1 MEDGVGVNR
10 MLDSCARI
18 QNTSI
23 GSLSYT
29 HIAFVIHLPTPPPLR
44 AANTIPISIVHVR
57 YASAFAIGDI
67 GCHTLACIICLDCVY
82 FVRLPDR

>member
-10 MLDSCARI
+10 MPHCI
-18 QNTSI
+18 CHPPTS
-23 GSLSYT
+23 
-29 HIAFVIHLPTPPPLR
+29 PPPLR